1 MTESKNIINFELDQ
15 ELFELLR
22 DNFKEE
28 PKPEPLKTPFTEKEI
43 EQIDRARLFKRWKK
57 SEGYYYLN
65 PEKFRFSLK
74 NL

>member
-1 MTESKNIINFELDQ
+1 MTQAYE
-15 ELFELLR
+15 
-22 DNFKEE
+22 
-28 PKPEPLKTPFTEKEI
+28 KPVFEI
-43 EQIDRARLFKRWKK
+43 EQIVLVELPVEQKQTPFIKKESGRIERKRLLKRWKN

>member
-1 MTESKNIINFELDQ
+1 MTQAYE
-15 ELFELLR
+15 
-22 DNFKEE
+22 
-28 PKPEPLKTPFTEKEI
+28 KPAFEI
-43 EQIDRARLFKRWKK
+43 EQIVLVELPVEQKQTPFIKKESGRIERKRLLKNWKE